1 MCGARRVSYA
11 VVTATTVGF
20 GDYYPET
27 FSGKV
32 FTLFYVPFS
41 GKKTRLFA
49 LPFCVLECIILPR
62 QARDKHRETQKER
75 RVFL

>member
-1 MCGARRVSYA
+1 

-41 GKKTRLFA
+41 GKTFCAAILCTRMHHFAKTGSG
-49 LPFCVLECIILPR
+49 
-62 QARDKHRETQKER
+62 QT
-75 RVFL
+75 